1 MDKLKRKYTIHII
14 DDSPEDR
21 SIIKSYLS
29 DEQVELSNVAFEV
42 TEADS
47 LNGELQKMGDVMPDC
62 FLLDYSLSN
71 TDGIQALKMLKKH
84 YGTSLCAIFLTSSG
98 NEDLVVH
105 AFKNGA
111 YDYLQKGKFDALGL
125 QFAIQRAI
133 KKERIKKQLQQEKEE
148 LRQKNLELE
157 EAKKA
162 LEERQRELIRMQLEQ
177 SIAMVDIQKEN
188 ERKTR
193 ELEEARQL
201 QLSML
206 PFRPPKLDYL
216 EMDMRMH
223 TCAEVGGDY
232 YDYKLGQDNSLMAVV
247 GDATGHGVRAGI
259 VVATVKSYF
268 HAVDAGNT
276 PLELLEDVSEGI
288 QNLQVRNM
296 YMGLCAMHFRPGQAQ
311 IAAAGM
317 PPLYVYR
324 KQQQAIEEVKLI
336 GPFLGS
342 SLRVKIQEV
351 NIPLA
356 EGDLLFAFSD
366 GLPELFNEGKE
377 QLGFDRILETLKT
390 NAAKPLS
397 EILDAFDELSVT
409 WRASSPICDD
419 IAMLLVRM
427 K

>member
-1 MDKLKRKYTIHII
+1 MLIR
-14 DDSPEDR
+14 E
-21 SIIKSYLS
+21 YLS
-29 DEQVELSNVAFEV
+29 ADQVELSNVEFIV
-42 TEADS
+42 TEADVLKTDDPALS
-47 LNGELQKMGDVMPDC
+47 EATPDC
-62 FLLDYSLSN
+62 FLLDYSLPN
-71 TDGIQALKMLKKH
+71 TDGIDALNALKKN
-84 YGTSLCAIFLTSSG
+84 YGPSLCAIFLTNSG
-98 NEDLVVH
+98 SEELVVN
-105 AFKNGA
+105 AFRNGA
-111 YDYLQKGKFDALGL
+111 YDYLQKGKFDALAL
-125 QFAIQRAI
+125 QFAIKRAI
-133 KKERIKKQLQQEKEE
+133 KKERIRRRLQQEKED
-148 LRQKNLELE
+148 LHQKNLELE
-157 EAKKA
+157 EAKQA

-206 PFRPPKLDYL
+206 PFKPPRLDYL

-268 HAVDAGNT
+268 HAVDAGNS
-276 PLELLEDVSEGI
+276 PLELLQDVSEGI

-296 YMGLCAMHFRPGQAQ
+296 YMGLCAMHFLPGQVE

-324 KQQQAIEEVKLI
+324 KQTDSLEEIKLV

-342 SLRVKIQEV
+342 SLKVKIEEV
-351 NIPLA
+351 KISMQ

-366 GLPELFNEGKE
+366 GLPELFNESKE
-377 QLGFDRILETLKT
+377 QLGFDKILETLRD
-390 NAAKPLS
+390 NAHRPLAD
-397 EILDAFDELSVT
+397 ILNAFDELTVN
-409 WRASSPICDD
+409 WRASLPICDD